1 MIEPTETESRRVLDA
16 FADAL
21 IKIAEEAE
29 RDPQL
34 LHDAPL
40 KASVGRVDEVYGARN
55 PVYCWQDL
63 ENGE

>member
-1 MIEPTETESRRVLDA
+1 MIEPTETESRRDLDA
-16 FADAL
+16 FADAM

-29 RDPQL
+29 ADPQL
-34 LHDAPL
+34 LRDAPL

-63 ENGE
+63 EKGG